1 MLFLSQTRFL
11 IVDIVVF
18 ATKLDFAKVDDPK
31 VAALLAMQVLLI
43 DEFSMLDQPIF
54 ESLAV
59 RIPHPHGHARV
70 AHP

>member
-1 MLFLSQTRFL
+1 MRRGKF
-11 IVDIVVF
+11 
-18 ATKLDFAKVDDPK
+18 DFAKGNLQQ
-31 VAALLAMQVLLI
+31 VAELIRVEILMI

-59 RIPHPHGHARV
+59 RMPHPHGHARV

>member
-1 MLFLSQTRFL
+1 MRRG
-11 IVDIVVF
+11 
-18 ATKLDFAKVDDPK
+18 KLDFAKGNLQK
-31 VAALLAMQVLLI
+31 VAELIRMEILMI

-59 RIPHPHGHARV
+59 RMPHPRGHARV

>member
-1 MLFLSQTRFL
+1 MRRG
-11 IVDIVVF
+11 
-18 ATKLDFAKVDDPK
+18 KLDFAKGNLQK
-31 VAALLAMQVLLI
+31 VAELIRMEILMI

-59 RIPHPHGHARV
+59 RMPHPHGHARV